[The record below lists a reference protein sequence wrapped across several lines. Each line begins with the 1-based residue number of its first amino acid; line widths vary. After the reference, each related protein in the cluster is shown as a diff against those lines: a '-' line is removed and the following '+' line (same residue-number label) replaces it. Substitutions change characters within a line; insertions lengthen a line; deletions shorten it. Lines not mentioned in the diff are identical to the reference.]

1 MAFINQARKEITF
14 KIVYYG
20 AGLSGK
26 TTNLHYLHGTT
37 DPSARGQMFSLQT
50 DTERTLFFDYLPMS
64 FGTIRDF
71 QIRFQLYTVPGQVF
85 YNSSRLVVLKGV
97 DGLVMVVDS
106 DPDRFDSNLESL
118 FNLEENLKVHG
129 YRLSDLPHVIQ
140 LNKRDLPN
148 VVDGQ
153 FLSEELNHHQAPV
166 VEASA
171 IEGLGVAETLKR
183 ATMDV
188 ISKFKF

>member
-1 MAFINQARKEITF
+1 MIIADELWQDRN
-14 KIVYYG
+14 
-20 AGLSGK
+20 
-26 TTNLHYLHGTT
+26 
-37 DPSARGQMFSLQT
+37 
-50 DTERTLFFDYLPMS
+50 
-64 FGTIRDF
+64 F
-71 QIRFQLYTVPGQVF
+71 QIRFQYTVPGQVF

-153 FLSEELNHHQAPV
+153 FLSDELNHYQAPV
-166 VEASA
+166 WSSA

-188 ISKFKF
+188 VSKFKF